1 MPIELTNST
10 DGPLRMIVVALD
22 GPSGSGK
29 SSTSKAIALRAGWS
43 YLDTGALYRAVTH
56 IALSIKSENP
66 KEILAQLALNPISFT
81 PDPRDPRVFTGEVDI
96 STVIRSN
103 EVTDHV
109 SVISALPEIRAELL
123 KLQRSIIS
131 KADLGIVVEGRDIGT
146 VVCPE
151 AALKIYLTAD
161 IAARAGRRDAELADL
176 SQGVEQVGASLA
188 QRDEIDSTRATSPLA
203 PAFDAVHIDST
214 SLTLQETIDRIWEIL
229 SQRSLL
235 GLPIVA
241 ILGRPNVGKSTLINR
256 FIGRRE
262 AIVEDTPGVT
272 RDRVQYECEWA
283 GRRFIVMDTGGWE
296 SKPDGISVQV
306 SASAELAMQEAD
318 VLCFVVDAQVGALDE
333 DDILVQELRKAKKP
347 TILIANKVDGDNDES
362 DAHALWNIG
371 LGEPRFVSALHG
383 RGSGDLLDAIVKELP
398 EVGAAQVQDGY
409 RRIALIG
416 RPNVGKSSLFN
427 ALAGESRS
435 IVDDIA
441 GTTRDPIDELIE
453 FGGSIWRFVDTA
465 GLKKRA
471 NQASGTD
478 YYATLRTQTALE
490 RCECAVVVLDAS
502 VPISEQDLRIITM
515 VEEAGKAMVIVMN
528 KWDLVDEDRRVQ
540 LDREIERHLDQVEWA
555 QRVNVAAKT
564 GWHRDRLAPALRTAI
579 DSWERRVPTSK
590 LNSFLGAL
598 IGATPPPVRGGKQP
612 KVYYATQ
619 AGIAPPKFVV
629 FSSGWIEASY
639 RRFIERRLREE
650 FKFPGTPV
658 QVAIRV
664 KERDKE

>member
-1 MPIELTNST
+1 
-10 DGPLRMIVVALD
+10 MIVVAID
-22 GPSGSGK
+22 GPSGAGK
-29 SSTSKAIALRAGWS
+29 SSTSKLVAKRAGWS
-43 YLDTGALYRAVTH
+43 YLDTGALYRAVTWL
-56 IALSIKSENP
+56 ALSENLTST
-66 KEILAQLALNPISFT
+66 EDILAALKRFPLRFVASPIAPQIFVGDT
-81 PDPRDPRVFTGEVDI
+81 
-96 STVIRSN
+96 
-103 EVTDHV
+103 EVTDEIRSQAVTESV
-109 SVISALPEIRAELL
+109 SAISAIAEIRAELL
-123 KLQRSIIS
+123 TIQRKFIEG
-131 KADLGIVVEGRDIGT
+131 AERGIVVEGRDIGT
-146 VVCPE
+146 VVAPD
-151 AALKIYLTAD
+151 AALKIYLQ
-161 IAARAGRRDAELADL
+161 ADL
-176 SQGVEQVGASLA
+176 SARAVRRSAEDNSSTDNVSASLSA
-188 QRDEIDSTRATSPLA
+188 RDEVDSSRTVSPLAKAMDAVLIDSTDL
-203 PAFDAVHIDST
+203 
-214 SLTLQETIDRIWEIL
+214 SLDDTVERVWEL
-229 SQRSLL
+229 LKERSLL

-272 RDRVQYECEWA
+272 RDRVQYECEWG
-283 GRRFIVMDTGGWE
+283 GRRFIIMDTGGWE

-318 VLCFVVDAQVGALDE
+318 VLAFVVDAHVGALDE

-347 TILIANKVDGDNDES
+347 MVLVANKVDSDVDEA
-362 DAHALWNIG
+362 DAHALWNLG

-383 RGSGDLLDAIVKELP
+383 RGSGDLLDYIVSEMP
-398 EVGAAQVQDGY
+398 EVGGAQTQDGY
-409 RRIALIG
+409 RKIALIG
-416 RPNVGKSSLFN
+416 RPNVGKSSLLN
-427 ALAGESRS
+427 ALAGENRS
-435 IVDDIA
+435 IVDEVA
-441 GTTRDPIDELIE
+441 GTTRDPVDELIE
-453 FGGSIWRFVDTA
+453 FGGTVWRFIDTA
-465 GLKKRA
+465 GLRKRA

-478 YYATLRTQTALE
+478 YYATLRTQAALE

-502 VPISEQDLRIITM
+502 VPISEQDLRVITM

-528 KWDLVDEDRRVQ
+528 KWDLVDEDRRDQ
-540 LDREIERHLDQVEWA
+540 LDREIDRHLDQVEWA

-579 DSWERRVPTSK
+579 DSWERRVPTAK

-612 KVYYATQ
+612 KIYYATQ

-650 FKFPGTPV
+650 FGFPGTPV

-664 KERDKE
+664 KERD

>member
-1 MPIELTNST
+1 
-10 DGPLRMIVVALD
+10 MIVVALD

-29 SSTSKAIALRAGWS
+29 SSTSKAIAIRAGWN
-43 YLDTGALYRAVTH
+43 YLDTGALYRAITFL
-56 IALSIKSENP
+56 ALSIKSENP
-66 KEILAQLALNPISFT
+66 KDIIAAVIDSPITFVS
-81 PDPRDPRVFTGEVDI
+81 DPRDPKVFLDGKDI
-96 STVIRSN
+96 SKEIRSH
-103 EVTDHV
+103 EVTEKV
-109 SVISALPEIRAELL
+109 SVISALPEVRAELL
-123 KLQRSIIS
+123 TLQRSIIK
-131 KADLGIVVEGRDIGT
+131 KADRGIVVEGRDIGT
-146 VVCPE
+146 VVCPD

-161 IAARAGRRDAELADL
+161 ISARANRRDAELADQ
-176 SQGVEQVGASLA
+176 SHGAEAVAQSLA
-188 QRDEIDSTRATSPLA
+188 ARDAIDSTRTVSPLA
-203 PAFDAVHIDST
+203 MAHDAVHIDST
-214 SLTLQETIDRIWEIL
+214 ELNLEETADRIWELL

-272 RDRVQYECEWA
+272 RDRVQYECEWG
-283 GRRFIVMDTGGWE
+283 GRRFIIMDTGGWE

-306 SASAELAMQEAD
+306 SASAELAMDEAD

-347 TILIANKVDGDNDES
+347 TILVANKVDGDNDES

-371 LGEPRFVSALHG
+371 LGQPHFVSALHG
-383 RGSGDLLDAIVKELP
+383 RGSGDLLDAIVKEMP

-435 IVDDIA
+435 IVDDVA

-528 KWDLVDEDRRVQ
+528 KWDLVDEDRRTQ
-540 LDREIERHLDQVEWA
+540 LDKEVERHLDQVEWA
-555 QRVNVAAKT
+555 QIVNVAAKT
-564 GWHRDRLAPALRTAI
+564 GWHRDRLAPALRTSI

-612 KVYYATQ
+612 RVYYATQ

-664 KERDKE
+664 KERDKEQ

>member
-1 MPIELTNST
+1 
-10 DGPLRMIVVALD
+10 MIVVALD

-29 SSTSKAIALRAGWS
+29 SSTSKNIAIRAGWN
-43 YLDTGALYRAVTH
+43 YLDTGALYRAITF

-66 KEILAQLALNPISFT
+66 KDIIAAVIETPISFIS
-81 PDPRDPRVFTGEVDI
+81 DPRDPQVFVGDKNVSVE
-96 STVIRSN
+96 IRSN

-109 SVISALPEIRAELL
+109 SKISALPEIRAELL
-123 KLQRSIIS
+123 DLQRKIIA
-131 KADLGIVVEGRDIGT
+131 KADRGIVVEGRDIGT
-146 VVCPE
+146 VVCPD

-161 IAARAGRRDAELADL
+161 IAARAVRRDAELKED
-176 SQGVEQVGASLA
+176 SRGVAAVEESLA
-188 QRDEIDSTRATSPLA
+188 NRDEIDSTRTVSPLA
-203 PAFDAVHIDST
+203 MATDAVHIDST
-214 SLTLQETIDRIWEIL
+214 ELNLEETVERIWELL

-272 RDRVQYECEWA
+272 RDRVQYECEWG
-283 GRRFIVMDTGGWE
+283 GRRFIIMDTGGWE

-306 SASAELAMQEAD
+306 SAGAELAMQEAD

-333 DDILVQELRKAKKP
+333 DDVLVQELRKAKKP
-347 TILIANKVDGDNDES
+347 TILVANKVDGDNDES

-371 LGEPRFVSALHG
+371 LGEPHFVSALHG
-383 RGSGDLLDAIVKELP
+383 RGSGDLLDAIVKDLP
-398 EVGAAQVQDGY
+398 EVGGAQVQDGY

-435 IVDDIA
+435 IVDDVA

-528 KWDLVDEDRRVQ
+528 KWDLVDDDRRTQ
-540 LDREIERHLDQVEWA
+540 MDKEIERHLDQVEWA
-555 QRVNVAAKT
+555 QIVNVAAKT

>member
-1 MPIELTNST
+1 
-10 DGPLRMIVVALD
+10 MIVVAID
-22 GPSGSGK
+22 GPSGAGK
-29 SSTSKAIALRAGWS
+29 SSTAKAIAKRAGWS
-43 YLDTGALYRAVTH
+43 YLDTGALYRAVTWL
-56 IALSIKSENP
+56 ALRENLKSEE
-66 KEILAQLALNPISFT
+66 EILVALKRFPLRFVANPENPEIFVGDVSVT
-81 PDPRDPRVFTGEVDI
+81 SD
-96 STVIRSN
+96 IRS
-103 EVTDHV
+103 EAVTSAV
-109 SVISALPEIRAELL
+109 SKFSAVAQIRAELL
-123 KLQRSIIS
+123 LTQRKFIES
-131 KADLGIVVEGRDIGT
+131 ADRGIVVEGRDIGT
-146 VVCPE
+146 VVVPD
-151 AALKIYLTAD
+151 AALKIYLQAD
-161 IAARAGRRDAELADL
+161 IEARTARRSAETDASALA
-176 SQGVEQVGASLA
+176 VGQSLTS
-188 QRDEIDSTRATSPLA
+188 RDEMDSTRAVSPLA
-203 PAFDAVHIDST
+203 KAMDAVLIDST
-214 SLTLQETIDRIWEIL
+214 DLTLDETADRIWEL
-229 SQRSLL
+229 LKERSLL

-272 RDRVQYECEWA
+272 RDRVQYECEWG

-318 VLCFVVDAQVGALDE
+318 VLAFVVDAHVGALDE
-333 DDILVQELRKAKKP
+333 DDILVQELRKVKKP
-347 TILIANKVDGDNDES
+347 MVLVANKVDSDVDES
-362 DAHALWNIG
+362 DAHALWNLG

-383 RGSGDLLDAIVKELP
+383 RGSGDLLDYIVSEMP
-398 EVGAAQVQDGY
+398 EVGGAQTQDGY
-409 RRIALIG
+409 RKIALIG
-416 RPNVGKSSLFN
+416 RPNVGKSSLLN
-427 ALAGESRS
+427 ALAGENRS
-435 IVDDIA
+435 IVDDVA
-441 GTTRDPIDELIE
+441 GTTRDPVDELIE
-453 FGGSIWRFVDTA
+453 FGGSIWRFIDTA
-465 GLKKRA
+465 GLRKRA

-478 YYATLRTQTALE
+478 YYATLRTQAALE

-502 VPISEQDLRIITM
+502 EPISEQDLRVITM

-528 KWDLVDEDRRVQ
+528 KWDLVDEDRRDQ
-540 LDREIERHLDQVEWA
+540 LDREIDRHLDQVEWA

-579 DSWERRVPTSK
+579 DSWERRVPTAK

-612 KVYYATQ
+612 KIYYATQ

-650 FKFPGTPV
+650 FGFPGTPV

-664 KERDKE
+664 KERD

>member
-1 MPIELTNST
+1 
-10 DGPLRMIVVALD
+10 MIVVALD

-29 SSTSKAIALRAGWS
+29 SSTSKEIAIRAGWN
-43 YLDTGALYRAVTH
+43 YLDTGALYRAVTF
-56 IALSIKSENP
+56 IALSINSE
-66 KEILAQLALNPISFT
+66 KAEDILNKLALSPITFNS
-81 PDPRDPRVFTGEVDI
+81 DPREPKIFIGDLDI
-96 STVIRSN
+96 TEEIRSHD
-103 EVTDHV
+103 VTEKV
-109 SVISALPEIRAELL
+109 SIISALPEVRAELL
-123 KLQRSIIS
+123 QLQRKIIS
-131 KADLGIVVEGRDIGT
+131 KANRGIVVEGRDIGT
-146 VVCPE
+146 VVCPD
-151 AALKIYLTAD
+151 AALKVFLTAD
-161 IAARAGRRDAELADL
+161 IAARAQRRDAELAAESKGLD
-176 SQGVEQVGASLA
+176 SVGASLSA
-188 QRDEIDSTRATSPLA
+188 RDEIDSTRKVSPLA

-214 SLTLQETIDRIWEIL
+214 ELNLTETVDRIWELL
-229 SQRSLL
+229 SERSLL

-272 RDRVQYECEWA
+272 RDRVQYECEWG
-283 GRRFIVMDTGGWE
+283 GRRFIIMDTGGWE

-347 TILIANKVDGDNDES
+347 TLLVANKVDGDNDES

-371 LGEPRFVSALHG
+371 LGEPHFVSALHG
-383 RGSGDLLDAIVKELP
+383 RGSGDLLDAIVTLIP

-416 RPNVGKSSLFN
+416 RPNVGKSSLLN
-427 ALAGESRS
+427 ALAGENRS
-435 IVDDIA
+435 IVDDVA
-441 GTTRDPIDELIE
+441 GTTRDPVDELIE

-490 RCECAVVVLDAS
+490 RCECAVVVLDSS

-528 KWDLVDEDRRVQ
+528 KWDLVDEDRRDQ
-540 LDREIERHLDQVEWA
+540 LDKEIDRHLDQVEWA

-619 AGIAPPKFVV
+619 AGIAPPKFVI